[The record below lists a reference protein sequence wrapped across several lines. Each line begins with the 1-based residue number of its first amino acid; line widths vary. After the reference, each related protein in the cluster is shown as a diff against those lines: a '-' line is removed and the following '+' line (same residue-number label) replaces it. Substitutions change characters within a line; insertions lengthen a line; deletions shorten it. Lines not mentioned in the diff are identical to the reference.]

1 MRPSAGERAASRP
14 ADVAR
19 VTDEPGRARI
29 MMSRI
34 TKLALSSC
42 LVMCLGV
49 ASVPLGCG
57 GSEEAFHAVPR
68 PREDPKV
75 PERVAKQLEE
85 CVKQASAPFPPA
97 EGSTYAVT
105 FEVQAS
111 RGGSV
116 HAVELKDSTLGG
128 HEVEACFGRVL
139 QEMTLPKR
147 TIAAGLEGAPPRG
160 AAAPADRALVGHAI
174 AIPNPFSLLP
184 VVLTFA
190 AVCIV
195 VAVTVH
201 VVSEVSAGT
210 TTVAPPVVTAIP
222 VASAVPTTTALPIPT
237 VVPRDP
243 AMEAHCLAL
252 QLECLE
258 NKPQPPRNR
267 RRFGKYKD
275 CGACFRYCMREKGQW
290 PFDNCP
296 RD

>member
-1 MRPSAGERAASRP
+1 MISRFT
-14 ADVAR
+14 R
-19 VTDEPGRARI
+19 
-29 MMSRI
+29 
-34 TKLALSSC
+34 LALSLGLAVS
-42 LVMCLGV
+42 LGV

-57 GSEEAFHAVPR
+57 GSEEAFYAVPQ
-68 PREDPKV
+68 PRKDPEV
-75 PERVAKQLEE
+75 PEHVAKQLEG
-85 CVKQASAPFPPA
+85 CLKQTSAAFPPA
-97 EGSTYAVT
+97 EGSTYAVA
-105 FEVQAS
+105 FNVQVS
-111 RGGSV
+111 KGGSV
-116 HAVELKDSTLGG
+116 HAVEVKDSTLGG

-139 QEMTLPKR
+139 QGMTLPRR
-147 TIAAGLEGAPPRG
+147 TIAMGLEDAPPRG
-160 AAAPADRALVGHAI
+160 AAAPTDPALVGQAI